1 MSDVLVS
8 ARNFFEKLTSEE
20 GDNFSR
26 GFREDEFLMKLREMG
41 VKITPEECSR
51 WFSIL
56 DVSQDGF
63 VPCYIYYK

>member
-8 ARNFFEKLTSEE
+8 ARQFFHKLVSSE

-26 GFREDEFLMKLREMG
+26 GFQEDEFLTKLTNMG
-41 VKITPEECSR
+41 VKVSPEDCRR

-56 DVSQDGF
+56 DMTQDG
-63 VPCYIYYK
+63 

>member
-8 ARNFFEKLTSEE
+8 ARQFFDKLVSSE

-26 GFREDEFLMKLREMG
+26 GFQEDEFLAKLTKMG
-41 VKITPEECSR
+41 VKMTPEDCRR

-56 DVSQDGF
+56 DVTKDG
-63 VPCYIYYK
+63 

>member
-8 ARNFFEKLTSEE
+8 ARKFFNKLVGEE

-26 GFREDEFLMKLREMG
+26 GFREDEFLAKLTQMG
-41 VKITPEECSR
+41 VKMSQEDCRR

-56 DVSQDGF
+56 DLTQDG
-63 VPCYIYYK
+63 